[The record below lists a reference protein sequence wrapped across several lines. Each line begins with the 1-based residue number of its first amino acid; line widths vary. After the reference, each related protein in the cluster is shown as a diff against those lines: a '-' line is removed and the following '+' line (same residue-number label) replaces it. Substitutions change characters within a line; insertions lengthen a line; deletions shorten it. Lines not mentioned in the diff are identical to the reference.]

1 MNTKRIKNKK
11 EVEEK
16 LKDYTLL
23 EIKIGSIEDKNSVLV
38 TIEPFWDQAKAADIM
53 VDWIQSWCIKTLM
66 EVVSSML
73 DNDQEKKLLVLHDW
87 LKQMKQ
93 LTEDIGKDIHD
104 DDEDDED
111 NKKKEREKDITDIAK
126 FFKSL
131 LG

>member
-16 LKDYTLL
+16 IKDYTLL

-38 TIEPFWDQAKAADIM
+38 TIEPFWDQEKAADIM

-73 DNDQEKKLLVLHDW
+73 DNDQEKKLLVLKDW
-87 LKQMKQ
+87 LEQMKQ
-93 LTEDIGKDIHD
+93 LAEDIGEDIHD
-104 DDEDDED
+104 DED
-111 NKKKEREKDITDIAK
+111 NEKEEREKDIKDIAK

-131 LG
+131 LS